1 MSWQNYVDQQLMGS
15 GFVSK
20 AVIAGHDG
28 TLWAKSDNIE
38 PSREELVKLANS
50 FTDQKGLAMTGVHM
64 GGEKYFYLSGTDKVI
79 RCKKGKAGM
88 HCMKTLQAV
97 LIAMFE
103 DPIQPPQV
111 ASIVE
116 SLGEYLISMTY

>member
-1 MSWQNYVDQQLMGS
+1 MIDQICNP
-15 GFVSK
+15 FVS
-20 AVIAGHDG
+20 HW
-28 TLWAKSDNIE
+28 L
-38 PSREELVKLANS
+38 
-50 FTDQKGLAMTGVHM
+50 Q
-64 GGEKYFYLSGTDKVI
+64 VI

-116 SLGEYLISMTY
+116 SLGEYLISMTYWGKFDFIAFIYFVE